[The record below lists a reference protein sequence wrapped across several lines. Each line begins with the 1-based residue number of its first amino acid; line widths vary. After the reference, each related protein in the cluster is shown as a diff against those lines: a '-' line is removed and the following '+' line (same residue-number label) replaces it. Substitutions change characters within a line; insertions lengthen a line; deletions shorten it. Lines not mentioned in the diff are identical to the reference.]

1 MLPVQYRQYFDGFY
15 TVKLDEGAE
24 EQVAH
29 WDMCLLYDDTAEASS
44 WVRSAPTAQTPW
56 VDAIVGPQDRAL
68 QQQQPQQQQQKPQQ
82 QQHQPQQQPQQP
94 PQQQQQLQG
103 DVLQTRLSQD
113 AASFQSPTVPICTT
127 ASIATGQTKNGMANM
142 VPDTAAAPLN
152 SSSREKEAEEQVVPQ
167 LRRTKRTVAQK
178 RLASSLS
185 QTPGDPAAGRSVRR
199 KLSHPEASATPTAN
213 VKEAT
218 PSTCEFPLSTGTRN
232 DQPILT
238 AEQSRQGPRLN
249 AVEHDRDEDLFVDLS
264 RSNIKSRLSRLQAP
278 HQ

>member
-56 VDAIVGPQDRAL
+56 VDAVVGPQGRAL
-68 QQQQPQQQQQKPQQ
+68 QQQPQHQLPQ
-82 QQHQPQQQPQQP
+82 QQHQHQLQ
-94 PQQQQQLQG
+94 QQQQQLQG
-103 DVLQTRLSQD
+103 GALQTCLSQD
-113 AASFQSPTVPICTT
+113 AASLQSPNAPVCTPAST
-127 ASIATGQTKNGMANM
+127 AADAAGQPMNGRANV
-142 VPDTAAAPLN
+142 VPDSAAAPVN
-152 SSSREKEAEEQVVPQ
+152 SSSLNKEADEQVVPQ

-178 RLASSLS
+178 RLASSLV
-185 QTPGDPAAGRSVRR
+185 QGPGDPAAGRSVRR
-199 KLSHPEASATPTAN
+199 MLSHPKASATPTAN

-218 PSTCEFPLSTGTRN
+218 SSTCEFPLSTGTRN
-232 DQPILT
+232 DQPMLT
-238 AEQSRQGPRLN
+238 AEQSRPGPWLN
-249 AVEHDRDEDLFVDLS
+249 AVERDSDEDLFVDLS
-264 RSNIKSRLSRLQAP
+264 GSNIKSRLSRLQAT